1 MLQLHIRPRI
11 IRSFVGAPGPRQVPD
26 GSSGCGSLR
35 SVLPPFGE
43 VQNAMPGNVA
53 NTTNFIYVVAAST
66 AKGVIR
72 VYLLS
77 RAGLRKAPSAGNG
90 GPGPASYRPSAS
102 ARANRGI
109 LKSRER
115 GQRRAVSRPRDVEF
129 TVLLPCLPPIA
140 PGTAQRDPPN
150 TMLSSRPQNL
160 ALIKKRR
167 QIDRPQRYGSPT
179 GPSLGKKAT
188 LQTKTF
194 VSLSAAVRERGRF
207 PNSELLPRNGLT

>member
-1 MLQLHIRPRI
+1 MLKLQIRPRI

-35 SVLPPFGE
+35 GALPPFGE

-66 AKGVIR
+66 AKGVIC

-109 LKSRER
+109 LKSREGGAEKGGR
-115 GQRRAVSRPRDVEF
+115 PPSGCRIQGAPPMPPAQRRATAFNTWFLGRPEIFDCGVWAAPKARETIRKRMGGDAPHICQWF
-129 TVLLPCLPPIA
+129 PGPPV
-140 PGTAQRDPPN
+140 PP
-150 TMLSSRPQNL
+150 
-160 ALIKKRR
+160 
-167 QIDRPQRYGSPT
+167 
-179 GPSLGKKAT
+179 
-188 LQTKTF
+188 
-194 VSLSAAVRERGRF
+194 RET
-207 PNSELLPRNGLT
+207 P